1 MTSWWHGQNLYF
13 MMQVF
18 YNSTILVVQNST
30 EMERWRW
37 CCPEK
42 YRVCTWYL
50 LYNNFR
56 NTQRP
61 IKHTRVDLFHYMYIG
76 HNGISTI
83 HTKFTAICR
92 SVSILS
98 NYSLLSRLFCKK
110 STPVLV
116 PPVPAVCAKIPKRE
130 QNTWKHLKVNTTL
143 SIGCLLT

>member
-1 MTSWWHGQNLYF
+1 

-18 YNSTILVVQNST
+18 YNSTILVVQK
-30 EMERWRW
+30 WKGDGDVAQ
-37 CCPEK
+37 K
-42 YRVCTWYL
+42 YIGFARGTHCITV
-50 LYNNFR
+50 FEI
-56 NTQRP
+56 QRP

-130 QNTWKHLKVNTTL
+130 QNT
-143 SIGCLLT
+143 